1 MIRPALL
8 ALALLATLASARVL
22 MEYSEPVVP
31 YLTESIYD

>member
-22 MEYSEPVVP
+22 MEMDSDDVVQ
-31 YLTESIYD
+31 YTEMVR